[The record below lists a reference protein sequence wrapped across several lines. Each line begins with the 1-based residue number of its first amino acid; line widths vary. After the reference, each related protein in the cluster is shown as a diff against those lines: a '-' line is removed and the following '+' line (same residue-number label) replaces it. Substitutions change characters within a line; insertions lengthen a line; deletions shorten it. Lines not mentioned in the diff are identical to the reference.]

1 MVATPEPVVV
11 GDNEDLL
18 GEGRRLGWFGHGRSG
33 LSRSHAFTV
42 AQHGL
47 PKAFLPFGLFC
58 RSCVALEGVEAL
70 LFSAGDDFGYFHK
83 GI

>member
-11 GDNEDLL
+11 SDNEDLL

-47 PKAFLPFGLFC
+47 SKAFLPFGLLGG
-58 RSCVALEGVEAL
+58 SSIALERIKAL
-70 LFSAGDDFGYFHK
+70 LVGRRDDFGYFHK
-83 GI
+83 SI

>member
-1 MVATPEPVVV
+1 MATPEPVVV

-18 GEGRRLGWFGHGRSG
+18 GEGWRLGRLRHGRTG

-47 PKAFLPFGLFC
+47 SKAFLPFGLFC

-70 LFSAGDDFGYFHK
+70 LFGGGNDFSDLHAS
-83 GI
+83 I

>member
-1 MVATPEPVVV
+1 MVATPEPLVV

-18 GEGRRLGWFGHGRSG
+18 GEGRLLGWFRHGRTG

-70 LFSAGDDFGYFHK
+70 LFSGGDDFGSFHK